1 MVGESG
7 FEPPTPGPE
16 PSQYKLQVL
25 YLVSLRGQQTTLS
38 LAQLYRSCT
47 EKFSLDELRREWD
60 SIIAVTATCGD
71 AYTFTIIPCVYAG
84 YKHIRTQAEVSTV
97 YAIPRSPTKNGI
109 TGISRQGLRL

>member
-60 SIIAVTATCGD
+60 SKPSFNV
-71 AYTFTIIPCVYAG
+71 VYV
-84 YKHIRTQAEVSTV
+84 VSLRQM
-97 YAIPRSPTKNGI
+97 ASNAASSMQCSANG
-109 TGISRQGLRL
+109 TGSGRFSWS